1 MTGQKT
7 ELEKRKIVRLSN
19 KEANRLTKECLINA
33 LKELLKNKEL
43 DRITVSELTRKAGV
57 SRTAFY
63 SNYDSIQDVLRDG
76 VNEFLTWLNDQV
88 LNAIN
93 HESNLFYP
101 LIKGMQEQSYIVKI
115 LVKSNIEQTILEQMG
130 DYILTRFPGIDR
142 RTYYLII
149 GTAGLVRNIT
159 FEWIDSGCRES
170 DAEIS
175 GICDELTRPLR
186 AEVIEQL
193 QLVSNHT
200 QISK

>member
-7 ELEKRKIVRLSN
+7 ELEKRRIVRLSN

-33 LKELLKNKEL
+33 LKELLKNKDL

-159 FEWIDSGCRES
+159 YEWFGSGCRES
-170 DAEIS
+170 AAEIS

-186 AEVIEQL
+186 AAVIEQL
-193 QLVSNHT
+193 QVVSNHT